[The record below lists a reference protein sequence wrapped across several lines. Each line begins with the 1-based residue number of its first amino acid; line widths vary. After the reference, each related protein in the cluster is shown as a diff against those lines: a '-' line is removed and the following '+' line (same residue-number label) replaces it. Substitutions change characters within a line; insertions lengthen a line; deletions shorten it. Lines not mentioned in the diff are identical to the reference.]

1 MIDVALT
8 YIRDIL
14 NENFKNEFSISEN
27 KVVLSNIIK
36 SDGSSAQNVDE
47 KIVFF
52 LISLDEES
60 TLKNSINRSSNP
72 VNNSFTQKS
81 ATLHLNMQLMFCANF
96 DSSMYVEGL
105 SYLSALIR
113 FFQINKR
120 IVFDDTSNSGHHAN
134 RLSFELC
141 KLDSTTLS
149 HLWSAIG
156 SKLMPSIV
164 YKVGMLVFDDLPVGG
179 LIPAIRTTNNQS

>member
-1 MIDVALT
+1 MINVALT

-27 KVVLSNIIK
+27 KVVLSNIVK
-36 SDGSSAQNVDE
+36 VDGSVAQNIDE

-52 LISLDEES
+52 LTNLDEES

-72 VNNSFTQKS
+72 ISGSFAQMNP
-81 ATLHLNMQLMFCANF
+81 TLHLNMQLLFCANF
-96 DSSMYVEGL
+96 DSSMYIEGL

-120 IVFDDTSNSGHHAN
+120 IVFDNTRSSGHHAN

-141 KLDSTTLS
+141 KLDSTELS

-156 SKLMPSIV
+156 SKLMPSVV
-164 YKVGMLVFDDLPVGG
+164 YKVGMLIFDDAPIRQI
-179 LIPAIRTTNNQS
+179 IPAIRATNNQS

>member
-1 MIDVALT
+1 
-8 YIRDIL
+8 
-14 NENFKNEFSISEN
+14 
-27 KVVLSNIIK
+27 
-36 SDGSSAQNVDE
+36 
-47 KIVFF
+47 
-52 LISLDEES
+52 
-60 TLKNSINRSSNP
+60 
-72 VNNSFTQKS
+72 
-81 ATLHLNMQLMFCANF
+81 MQLLFCANF

-141 KLDSTTLS
+141 KLDSNTLS

-156 SKLMPSIV
+156 SKLMPSVV
-164 YKVGMLVFDDLPVGG
+164 YKVGMLVFDDVPVGR
-179 LIPAIRTTNNQS
+179 LIPAIRATNNLS

>member
-72 VNNSFTQKS
+72 INNSFTQKS

-113 FFQINKR
+113 
-120 IVFDDTSNSGHHAN
+120 
-134 RLSFELC
+134 
-141 KLDSTTLS
+141 
-149 HLWSAIG
+149 
-156 SKLMPSIV
+156 
-164 YKVGMLVFDDLPVGG
+164 YK
-179 LIPAIRTTNNQS
+179 

>member
-1 MIDVALT
+1 MIHIALT
-8 YIRDIL
+8 YIRDLL

-36 SDGSSAQNVDE
+36 ADGSGAQNVDE

-72 VNNSFTQKS
+72 ISSSFAQKS
-81 ATLHLNMQLMFCANF
+81 PVLHLNMLLMFCANF

-105 SYLSALIR
+105 SFLSSVIR
-113 FFQINKR
+113 FFQINKK
-120 IVFDDTSNSGHHAN
+120 IVFDNPGSLGRQSN
-134 RLSFELC
+134 RLTFELC
-141 KLDSTTLS
+141 KLDSTQLS
-149 HLWSAIG
+149 HIWSAIG
-156 SKLMPSIV
+156 SKLMPSVV
-164 YKVGMLVFDDLPVGG
+164 YKVGMLVFDDVPIGK
-179 LIPAIRTTNNQS
+179 LIPAIRATDNQS